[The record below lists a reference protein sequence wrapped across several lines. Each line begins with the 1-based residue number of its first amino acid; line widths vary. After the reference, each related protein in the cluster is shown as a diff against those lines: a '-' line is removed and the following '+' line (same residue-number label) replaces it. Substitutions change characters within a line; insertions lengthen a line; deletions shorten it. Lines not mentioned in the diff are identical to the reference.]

1 MKEIFKKM
9 FPIGNHEPPFC
20 LFPFVSTRYS
30 PDGSTAICSE
40 GLKEIGPA
48 ERFDSNTFDEVW
60 NSEFMRDFRMKMI
73 NNEYVEN
80 CYSCYYGDS
89 QGYETKRQ
97 NYLTKHYQEYKH
109 VVEDAF
115 KNNGYISTVP
125 WHWEVR
131 LSNLCNAQCVS
142 CRPINS
148 SKIASE
154 SYNHLDNKLMPD
166 DIRNDYKIYEETY
179 ERSIDHEYFLKNI
192 WENIEHIRLLEL
204 HGGEPWAQ
212 PMIIKLLEDISKT
225 EYAKQIEIKTFSN
238 CSLLTED
245 KIKVLDKFKGG
256 QFICSIDGIGAQAE
270 WIRYPLK
277 WDEVSRGVRLV
288 LNNLSSNWKVRTL
301 TMSSIPNIYN
311 IDTIFDFLLET
322 SKQNGSI
329 ENDTDNRLFLIH
341 APVNRPR
348 FLSYDLIPYD
358 MRLEIAD
365 KLERFKGIEQLYGLA
380 EEIMN
385 HLRTTD
391 KVLAIRE
398 GKSDDEYLEFR
409 NMQLK
414 KFKAYYKYLDN
425 VRNTNTVELFPHIK
439 LI

>member
-1 MKEIFKKM
+1 MKEFLKKWL
-9 FPIGNHEPPFC
+9 PIGNHERPFC

-73 NNEYVEN
+73 NNTYVEN
-80 CYSCYYGDS
+80 CYSCYYGEAHK
-89 QGYETKRQ
+89 YETKRE
-97 NYLTKHYQEYKH
+97 NYLTKNYEEYKH

-115 KNNGYISTVP
+115 ENNGYISTVP

-154 SYNHLDNKLMPD
+154 IHNNLDNELLPV
-166 DIRNDYKIYEETY
+166 DIKNDYTIYKETY
-179 ERSIDHEYFLKNI
+179 ERKAKHADFINNI

-204 HGGEPWAQ
+204 HGGEPWAE
-212 PMIIKLLEDISKT
+212 PMVIKLLDDISKT

-238 CSLLTED
+238 CSLLTLD
-245 KIKVLDKFKGG
+245 KIEVLDKFKGG
-256 QFICSIDGIGAQAE
+256 TFICSIDGVGTQAE
-270 WIRYPLK
+270 YVRYPLN
-277 WDEVSRGVRLV
+277 WNEVTQGVKLV
-288 LNNLSSNWKVRTL
+288 LDNLNSNWKVRTL
-301 TMSSIPNIYN
+301 TVSSILNIYN
-311 IDTIFDFLLET
+311 IDSIFDFLLET
-322 SKQNGSI
+322 SKQTGSI
-329 ENDTDNRLFLIH
+329 KNNTDDRLLLIH

-348 FLSYDLIPYD
+348 FLSYDLLPYE
-358 MRLEIAD
+358 MRLGIAE
-365 KLERFKGIEQLYGLA
+365 KLERFKGIEQMVGLA

-391 KVLAIRE
+391 KVLAKRE
-398 GKSDDEYLEFR
+398 GKSYKEYLEFR
-409 NMQLK
+409 DIQLK
-414 KFKAYYKYLDN
+414 KFKSYYIYLDN
-425 VRNTNTVELFPHIK
+425 VRHTNTLELFPHLK